1 MDDFDGQYDTG
12 NRESFRWETAI
23 SWKSKDAIF
32 CRGYDVNDL
41 AENSNFVGMVFLL
54 LRGELPTPNEEVM
67 LNYLMTAFA
76 EHALSPSAVS
86 ARMVASGR
94 PPLNSAIAAGVM
106 TFGAAHGP
114 GHVYS
119 EMISELK
126 QKATSGGLSFREVAR
141 TYVEEALKN
150 GQKVPGLH
158 QPQHTD
164 GDPRATGITSK
175 AKELGI
181 AGEFCDLQSEIT
193 QAYHELSGRN
203 LRPNVLGAA
212 GPTLLDLGFR
222 SQACWAIGILC
233 RAFSCAAHAIEE
245 METQSPWRAS
255 SSNPMVDILDLSLQ
269 GPKFYHGPEKRPVPK
284 RTKA

>member
-1 MDDFDGQYDTG
+1 MDDNYDQYDTG
-12 NRESFRWETAI
+12 NRETFRWETAI
-23 SWKSKDAIF
+23 SWKSKDEIY

-41 AENSNFVGMVFLL
+41 AENSSFVGMVFLL
-54 LRGELPTPNEEVM
+54 LRGELPSPNEEVM

-76 EHALSPSAVS
+76 EHAFSPSAVS

-94 PPLNSAIAAGVM
+94 PPLNSAIAAGIM
-106 TFGAAHGP
+106 TFGEAHGP

-119 EMISELK
+119 KMICDLH
-126 QKATSGGLSFREVAR
+126 QRATDEGLSFRNVAR

-164 GDPRATGITSK
+164 GDPRATGITRK
-175 AKELGI
+175 ARELGV

-193 QAYHELSGRN
+193 TAYQEISGRN

-212 GPTLLDLGFR
+212 GPTLLDLGFK

-269 GPKFYHGPEKRPVPK
+269 GAKYYHGQQKRPVPQ